1 MSEFKRSRKDK
12 NGKKKE
18 YWYIRYTLNGKDK
31 WESIGEAGIVTKAV
45 AQARLAERKRQI
57 RLGLLDMICAKI
69 PTLFEFSNEYM
80 TYVKTTIAKR
90 SWRRDEI
97 SIGHLRKF
105 FAASKLSSITPKDIL
120 DYQSKRVTDG
130 MKPATINREL
140 ACLKHLFNFAKQRDK
155 FFGENPVS
163 KVKFL
168 EENNQIER
176 VLTSEEEITLLDAC
190 APHLRPIILTAIHT
204 GMRKNELLS
213 LKWSNVDLDNNV
225 ITIEST
231 NTKNKKLK
239 RIPINSSLR
248 KLLLE
253 QKLKT
258 SFSSYVFL
266 NPGGNPYLGKF
277 SLTTCFKNA
286 CSRAGIQELRFH
298 DLRHTAATRMIEAGA
313 SIVAVSKILGHST
326 LTMTM
331 RYSHPDNSLK
341 EAVEKLANFKPTCS
355 QIRSQEKIEH

>member
-1 MSEFKRSRKDK
+1 MGVLKRVRKAKDGSENK
-12 NGKKKE
+12 
-18 YWYIRYTLNGKDK
+18 YWYIRYTINGRDK
-31 WESIGEAGIVTKAV
+31 WESVGKVGPATKAM
-45 AQARLAERKRQI
+45 AQERLAERNRQI
-57 RLGLLDMICAKI
+57 RLGLLDMIGAKI

-80 TYVKTTIAKR
+80 IYVKTTIAKR

-120 DYQSKRVTDG
+120 DYQSIRLANGK
-130 MKPATINREL
+130 KPATINREL
-140 ACLKHLFNFAKQRDK
+140 ACLKHLFNFAKQREK

-176 VLTSEEEITLLDAC
+176 VLTSEEEVTLLDTC
-190 APHLRPIILTAIHT
+190 ASHLRPIILTAIHT

-213 LKWSNVDLDNNV
+213 LKWSNVDLDNNL

-239 RIPINSSLR
+239 RVPINSLLR

-258 SFSSYVFL
+258 SFSSYVFF
-266 NPGGNPYLGKF
+266 KSRRE
-277 SLTTCFKNA
+277 SLPRQIFPNNM
-286 CSRAGIQELRFH
+286 LRER
-298 DLRHTAATRMIEAGA
+298 L
-313 SIVAVSKILGHST
+313 
-326 LTMTM
+326 
-331 RYSHPDNSLK
+331 
-341 EAVEKLANFKPTCS
+341 
-355 QIRSQEKIEH
+355 